1 MPTDTLPFCTSLMK
15 AMCRAQGHAAL
26 LHLSHEGDVP
36 WRHTHT
42 HAREAFYGSNVL
54 PPPLSLRSPTSISAL
69 CALWQQHS
77 LTLSEI
83 PYLYLSTC
91 ALWQQHSL
99 TLSEIPYLYLST
111 CALWQQHSLTLSE
124 IPYLYLSTL
133 YPVAAALPD
142 THSQEG
148 ERERTFLK
156 RVSCRNQSPMAAAA
170 FSPHPYTS
178 CSMAAIYS
186 PSPRTLLLSPA
197 HPTHHTWCFMA
208 ASIVYYAP
216 TSPPP
221 QPITPGA
228 LRQQLLL

>member
-15 AMCRAQGHAAL
+15 AMCRAKGHAAL

-69 CALWQQHS
+69 
-77 LTLSEI
+77 
-83 PYLYLSTC
+83 C

-208 ASIVYYAP
+208 ASIVSYAP